1 MLDSTRY
8 PSVSTAAAVSSHELS
23 IPNTTIRALP
33 PKSAPGAENTKGGG
47 TTPTAFALRPLPGR
61 RLCRGGSLRLRL
73 ARVRTL
79 LLDQSHGL
87 DDVERALQLRIL
99 LEILH
104 RVGRGQRPVLRHGLL
119 RRLHHDVRRDA
130 LAVDR
135 AALRREVLRGGQP
148 QARAVGQRND
158 RLHGALAE
166 GLRPHDHGAAP

>member
-61 RLCRGGSLRLRL
+61 RLRRRGRLRL

-87 DDVERALQLRIL
+87 DDVQRAQQL
-99 LEILH
+99 H
-104 RVGRGQRPVLRHGLL
+104 VL
-119 RRLHHDVRRDA
+119 
-130 LAVDR
+130 LAVI
-135 AALRREVLRGGQP
+135 P
-148 QARAVGQRND
+148 
-158 RLHGALAE
+158 
-166 GLRPHDHGAAP
+166 

>member
-61 RLCRGGSLRLRL
+61 RLRRRGRLRLRL

-87 DDVERALQLRIL
+87 DDVQRALQLHVL
-99 LEILH
+99 LEVLH
-104 RVGRGQRPVLRHGLL
+104 RVGRSEE
-119 RRLHHDVRRDA
+119 RR
-130 LAVDR
+130 
-135 AALRREVLRGGQP
+135 
-148 QARAVGQRND
+148 VGKECRS
-158 RLHGALAE
+158 RWSPYH
-166 GLRPHDHGAAP
+166 